1 MATKKVNTR
10 VMNKCDLDENW
21 RLATNFTPKKGEL
34 IIYQNCAEPATSTNY
49 VTGNTKFKIGDGTT
63 KVGDLPFQA
72 DGTNYSVVEI
82 TTSQAKLTD
91 EQYNT
96 LAASPFNKIKYN
108 DVVYNLYQEDPEQ
121 LVYTANYFNNGDRIT
136 IAKASKNISR
146 GYLSSLTSISPY
158 VKNNLDYSTSNNTYA
173 LSAYQG
179 KVLNDRLTA
188 VENASGGGDVT
199 DVTFGGTG
207 SALTITDE
215 NLSLADGLHIR
226 GKMPALGAPYTIKLN
241 NGTAHYVRTQTN
253 GTPIHALSAGIIV
266 EFIYNS
272 SVGGGVWQIWGVDS
286 VPDSIYNFVG
296 EKDKASNG
304 QTTNG
309 NTYLKLYENGGKQSQ
324 FNIKGTGA
332 TTVTSDANGNITI
345 NSTDTDTKVTSV
357 NNHYTPTA
365 NSTSEISK
373 DASSTTE
380 ATWGTTSLVT
390 GVNIQRDAKGHVTGM
405 TLDSIKMPAKPEGGS
420 SRPKI
425 TLSTNDAQS
434 NTSQYGRTYYT
445 WPNVGANII
454 DSVAAGE
461 YDVTI
466 YDQTSGGGYYYCP
479 LTGTNMTWVGEKVP
493 TGDISP
499 SELVGWAFK
508 AKESTTVLSFWRD
521 EWDKQTHISLD
532 DGTL

>member
-21 RLATNFTPKKGEL
+21 RLAKNFTPKKGEL
-34 IIYQNCAEPATSTNY
+34 IIYQNCAEPADSTDY

-63 KVGDLPFQA
+63 KVGELPFQT
-72 DGTNYSVVEI
+72 GEVVEI
-82 TTSQAKLTD
+82 TTSATSVTEK
-91 EQYNT
+91 QYNI
-96 LAASPFNKIKYN
+96 LSASPFNKIKCAGII
-108 DVVYNLYQEDPEQ
+108 YNLYQESTTE
-121 LVYTANYFNNGDRIT
+121 LLYTANYFNSGHRIT
-136 IAKASKNISR
+136 ITKATKGITKGS
-146 GYLSSLTSISPY
+146 LSSLTSGY
-158 VKNNLDYSTSNNTYA
+158 VINSLDYEHSDNLHV

-188 VENASGGGDVT
+188 VENAGGSGDVT
-199 DVTFGGTG
+199 DVTFGGTA

-215 NLSLADGLHIR
+215 NLSLVDGLHIR
-226 GKMPALGAPYTIKLN
+226 GKMPAQGVPYTIKLN
-241 NGTAHYVRTQTN
+241 GGTAHNVRTQKN
-253 GTPIHALSAGIIV
+253 GIPIHVLSAGIIV
-266 EFIYNS
+266 DFIYNS

-286 VPDSIYNFVG
+286 IADSIYNFVG
-296 EKDKASNG
+296 EKDKARNG

-332 TTVTSDANGNITI
+332 TTVASDANGNITI
-345 NSTDTDTKVTSV
+345 DSTDTHVTSV
-357 NNHYTPTA
+357 DNHYTPTE

-420 SRPKI
+420 TRPKI
-425 TLSTNDAQS
+425 TLSTS
-434 NTSQYGRTYYT
+434 NAESYTSHYGRKYYT
-445 WPNVGANII
+445 WHFTTAQATAI
-454 DSVAAGE
+454 AAGE

-466 YDQTSGGGYYYCP
+466 YDQTSGGGYFHCP
-479 LTGTNMTWVGEKVP
+479 LTGPEMTWIGESIP
-493 TGDISP
+493 NLSGGTEPG
-499 SELVGWAFK
+499 ELTAWAFK
-508 AKESTTVLSFWRD
+508 SKDNPTDVSFWQD
-521 EWDKQTHISLD
+521 QWNKQTYVSLD

>member
-21 RLATNFTPKKGEL
+21 RLATNFTPKKGEVIVYL
-34 IIYQNCAEPATSTNY
+34 DCADTETSTNY
-49 VTGNTKFKIGDGTT
+49 ITGNTKFKIGDGKTV
-63 KVGDLPFQA
+63 VGSLPFQESQVIELSSVT
-72 DGTNYSVVEI
+72 GTLSVE
-82 TTSQAKLTD
+82 D
-91 EQYNT
+91 YNT
-96 LAASPFNKIKYN
+96 LTASPCNKIKYSSRIY
-108 DVVYNLYQEDPEQ
+108 DLQEENTTS
-121 LVYTANYFNNGDRIT
+121 LVYTNNYLNE
-136 IAKASKNISR
+136 
-146 GYLSSLTSISPY
+146 
-158 VKNNLDYSTSNNTYA
+158 VK
-173 LSAYQG
+173 
-179 KVLNDRLTA
+179 RLTINKTTLQITTEEFTLPNSHYTA
-188 VENASGGGDVT
+188 KIVVGDNSSSTNNAST
-199 DVTFGGTG
+199 TNEHT
-207 SALTITDE
+207 
-215 NLSLADGLHIR
+215 
-226 GKMPALGAPYTIKLN
+226 YIKL
-241 NGTAHYVRTQTN
+241 VD
-253 GTPIHALSAGIIV
+253 
-266 EFIYNS
+266 
-272 SVGGGVWQIWGVDS
+272 GGVRRSYHKIQ
-286 VPDSIYNFVG
+286 
-296 EKDKASNG
+296 
-304 QTTNG
+304 
-309 NTYLKLYENGGKQSQ
+309 GG
-324 FNIKGTGA
+324 GA
-332 TTVTSDANGNITI
+332 TTVASDNSGNITI
-345 NSTDTDTKVTSV
+345 TSTDAHVTSV
-357 NNHYTPTA
+357 NNHYTPAA

-434 NTSQYGRTYYT
+434 YTSDYGRTYYT

-466 YDQTSGGGYYYCP
+466 YDQTSGGGYYCP
-479 LTGTNMTWVGEKVP
+479 LTGTNMTWIGENIL

-508 AKESTTVLSFWRD
+508 AKESTALSFWRD